1 MKGDIRCNKR
11 IITPRNKN
19 HYTQRI
25 NTPIIR
31 IFRLNIIK
39 RSNDEKLNIF
49 KDILKIVYEL
59 HEYDFYSI
67 DELIAFDN
75 YDN

>member
-1 MKGDIRCNKR
+1 MWTHLKE
-11 IITPRNKN
+11 ITRSIYANTKSKN
-19 HYTQRI
+19 WLYFFTEAE
-25 NTPIIR
+25 
-31 IFRLNIIK
+31 FRLNIIK